1 MDLQQVKAG
10 QRDYRVI
17 NYMREPPVNT
27 YFIMLFIFL
36 KKGGIISMKKIAV
49 MGSGGWGTAIAMSAV
64 LSEND
69 VTVWSAFPEE
79 ISRIVKSGEN
89 PLLPG
94 IKMPKELKFTSD
106 IADVTDADIIV
117 TAVPSF
123 ATADIVDR
131 LAGAKIPESTI
142 IVNISKGFD
151 PKTCNRLSVTIQ
163 EALPKN
169 RVAVLSGPSHA
180 EEVARGVPT
189 ALVAASTDKETALIV
204 QRRFTTPRLRVYTN
218 GDIVGV
224 ELGGA
229 IKNVIAL
236 AAGITDGLKLGDN
249 TKAALMTRGL
259 SEIGRLGKAMGG
271 NEKTFAGLTGVGDLI
286 VTCTSMHSRN
296 RRAGML
302 IGEGVPVDEV
312 IKIVG
317 TVEGY
322 HAAKLAH
329 NLKGRYN
336 VDMPIMDACY
346 KICYEGGNP
355 LEEAASLMTRP
366 TRHEDDDTWLN

>member
-1 MDLQQVKAG
+1 MKNL
-10 QRDYRVI
+10 
-17 NYMREPPVNT
+17 
-27 YFIMLFIFL
+27 
-36 KKGGIISMKKIAV
+36 KKIAV
-49 MGSGGWGTAIAMSAV
+49 MGSGGWGTAMAMSAV
-64 LSEND
+64 SSGHD

-79 ISRIVKSGEN
+79 IARIVETGEN
-89 PLLPG
+89 PLLPNV
-94 IKMPKELKFTSD
+94 KMPRELKFTSD
-106 IADVTDADIIV
+106 IADVTGADIII

-123 ATADIVDR
+123 VTGDIARR
-131 LAGAKIPESTI
+131 LAEAGIPESTV

-151 PKTCNRLSVTIQ
+151 PHTCNRLSVTIQ
-163 EALPKN
+163 EALPNNK
-169 RVAVLSGPSHA
+169 VAVLSGPSHA
-180 EEVARGVPT
+180 EEVSREIPT
-189 ALVAASTDKETALIV
+189 LLVAAAADKATALMI
-204 QRRFTTPRLRVYTN
+204 QECFTTPRLRVYTN
-218 GDIVGV
+218 KDMVGV

-236 AAGITDGLKLGDN
+236 AAGIADGLKLGDN
-249 TKAALMTRGL
+249 SKAALMTRGL

-302 IGEGVPVDEV
+302 IGEGVPVDEA

-329 NLKGRYN
+329 DLKSKYN
-336 VDMPIMDACY
+336 VEMPIMDACY
-346 KICYEGGNP
+346 KVCYEGGNP
-355 LEEAASLMTRP
+355 LDEVGSLMTRP
-366 TRHEDDDTWLN
+366 TRHEDDDTWLD

>member
-1 MDLQQVKAG
+1 
-10 QRDYRVI
+10 
-17 NYMREPPVNT
+17 MRIAKQPERTAAKPALR
-27 YFIMLFIFL
+27 IMLE
-36 KKGGIISMKKIAV
+36 GGNIMKKIAV
-49 MGSGGWGTAIAMSAV
+49 MGSGGWGTAMAISAV
-64 LSEND
+64 STGND

-79 ISRIVKSGEN
+79 IERIVSSGEN

-94 IKMPKELKFTSD
+94 IKMPAELQFTSD
-106 IADVTDADIIV
+106 ISVVKQADIII

-123 ATADIVDR
+123 AV
-131 LAGAKIPESTI
+131 AGVAQKIAETGIPASTV

-151 PKTCNRLSVTIQ
+151 PKTCNRLSLSIQ
-163 EALPKN
+163 QALPNNK
-169 RVAVLSGPSHA
+169 VAVLSGPSHA
-180 EEVARGVPT
+180 EEVARFIPT
-189 ALVAASTDKETALIV
+189 ALVAASDDRETALML
-204 QRRFTTPRLRVYTN
+204 QECFTTPKLRVYTN
-218 GDIVGV
+218 RDVVGV

-249 TKAALMTRGL
+249 SKAALMTRGL

-271 NEKTFAGLTGVGDLI
+271 NEKTFAGLTGIGDLI

-296 RRAGML
+296 RRAGIL
-302 IGEGVPVDEV
+302 IGEGVPVDEA
-312 IKIVG
+312 IRTIG

-329 NLKGRYN
+329 ELRSRYD

-346 KICYEGGNP
+346 KVCYEGADP
-355 LEEAASLMTRP
+355 AEEVRALMTRP
-366 TRHEDDDTWLN
+366 SRHEDDDTWLD

>member
-1 MDLQQVKAG
+1 
-10 QRDYRVI
+10 
-17 NYMREPPVNT
+17 
-27 YFIMLFIFL
+27 
-36 KKGGIISMKKIAV
+36 MKKIAV

-64 LSEND
+64 SSGHD

-106 IADVTDADIIV
+106 INQTVDSDIIV

-123 ATADIVDR
+123 AVGSVARQIADI
-131 LAGAKIPESTI
+131 GIPKSTLL
-142 IVNISKGFD
+142 VNISKGFD
-151 PKTCNRLSVTIQ
+151 PGTCNRLSLIIQ
-163 EALPKN
+163 QALPNNK
-169 RVAVLSGPSHA
+169 VAVLSGPSHA
-180 EEVARGVPT
+180 EEVARYIPT
-189 ALVAASTDKETALIV
+189 ALVAASSDKATALMV
-204 QRRFTTPRLRVYTN
+204 QECFTTPKLRVYTN
-218 GDIVGV
+218 NDVIGV

-236 AAGITDGLKLGDN
+236 AAGIADGLNLGDN

-259 SEIGRLGKAMGG
+259 NEIGRLGKAMGG
-271 NEKTFAGLTGVGDLI
+271 CDKTFAGLTGIGDLI

-296 RRAGML
+296 RRAGIL
-302 IGEGVPVDEV
+302 IGEGVPVEEA

-329 NLKGRYN
+329 ELKNRYD

-346 KICYEGGNP
+346 NICYEGGNP
-355 LEEAASLMTRP
+355 LEEAVSLMTRP
-366 TRHEDDDTWLN
+366 TRHEDDDTWLD